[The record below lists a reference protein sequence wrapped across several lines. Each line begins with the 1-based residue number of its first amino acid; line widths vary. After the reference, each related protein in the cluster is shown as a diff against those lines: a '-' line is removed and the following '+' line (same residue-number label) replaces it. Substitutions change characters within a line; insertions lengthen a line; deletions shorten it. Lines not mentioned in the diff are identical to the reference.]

1 MPPELQN
8 HSPVDRTA
16 GIQVIARAVAV
27 LRALKGE
34 AGGLSLAQIAEQ
46 VDLPRSTV
54 QRIVRALQTERM
66 VIASGSGA
74 GIQLGPELHALAE
87 NARYNTVDLL
97 RPVLLDIAR
106 ETGETV
112 DLSVLRGNSLI
123 FIDQLPGSHRLRT
136 VSQVGE
142 AFPLTTT
149 ANGKAC
155 LALMPDSEV
164 TRLARSE
171 WARQRRDG
179 DLPALFD
186 EIGAARRLGYAQD
199 LDQHTVGISAVGI
212 GFRNWKGDLFAVSVP
227 TPSTRF
233 AQTGATLAN
242 ALLQALPA
250 IRLLLGG

>member
-1 MPPELQN
+1 MNAKVPEPE
-8 HSPVDRTA
+8 SADRGT

-34 AGGLSLAQIAEQ
+34 PGGLSLAQIAER

-66 VIASGSGA
+66 VIASGTGS

-87 NARYNTVDLL
+87 AARYSTVDIL
-97 RPVLLDIAR
+97 RPVLQDIAR

-112 DLSVLRGNSLI
+112 DLSVLRGQMLV
-123 FIDQLPGSHRLRT
+123 FIDQVPGSKRLRT

-142 AFPLTTT
+142 EFPLTTT

-155 LALMPDSEV
+155 LALMPEAEA
-164 TRLARSE
+164 TRLVLAE
-171 WARQRRDG
+171 WARAGTPG
-179 DLPALFD
+179 DLTALLA
-186 EIGAARRLGYAQD
+186 ELGQVRLSGIAQD
-199 LDQHTVGISAVGI
+199 LDQHTVGICAVGI
-212 GFRNWKGDLFAVSVP
+212 GFRNWKGDLFAVSIP

-233 AQTGATLAN
+233 AQGGAMLAQTLLA
-242 ALLQALPA
+242 ARAV
-250 IRLLLGG
+250 IRAMMGS